1 MGFIHTTQSLINEI
15 TSICNCS
22 GRNSTAITLVAVS
35 KTFSIETINRYLEET
50 QEIFSVPVLGENK
63 VQEILSK
70 KPYLQKHHLHLIG
83 HLQTNKVK
91 MVIPHIDYLQSLDSK
106 KLADTL
112 EKELIR
118 SDRQLPVLIQAN
130 TTGETGKF
138 GKGWEETCKLAQYAS
153 NLPHLQ
159 LKGLM
164 TLAPFTENEK
174 TIRICFQTL
183 RKWRDRLEEKIGSK
197 LPELSMGMSHDYR
210 IALEEGA
217 TMIRI
222 GSAIFGERDY
232 KNDNKAITL

>member
-1 MGFIHTTQSLINEI
+1 MGFIPTTQSLINEI
-15 TSICNCS
+15 ISICNRS
-22 GRNSTAITLVAVS
+22 GRNSNAVTLVAVS
-35 KTFSIETINRYLEET
+35 KTFPVETINRYLEET
-50 QEIFSVPVLGENK
+50 REIFSVPVLGENK

-70 KPYLQKHHLHLIG
+70 KPHLQKHRLHLIG

-118 SDRQLPVLIQAN
+118 SNRQLPVLIQAN
-130 TTGETGKF
+130 TTGETNKF
-138 GKGWEETCKLAQYAS
+138 GKGWEETSKLVQYVS
-153 NLPHLQ
+153 SLSHLQ

-174 TIRICFQTL
+174 IIRMCFQTL
-183 RKWRDRLEEKIGSK
+183 REWRDRLEEKIESK

-222 GSAIFGERDY
+222 GSAIFGKRDY
-232 KNDNKAITL
+232 KSNIRQ

>member
-15 TSICNCS
+15 ISICNRS
-22 GRNSTAITLVAVS
+22 GRNSTAVTLVAVS
-35 KTFSIETINRYLEET
+35 KTFPVEIINRYLEEVR
-50 QEIFSVPVLGENK
+50 EIFSVPVLGENK

-70 KPYLQKHHLHLIG
+70 KPHLKEHRLHLIG

-118 SDRQLPVLIQAN
+118 SNRQLPVLIQAN
-130 TTGETGKF
+130 TTGETSKF
-138 GKGWEETCKLAQYAS
+138 GKGWEETSKLAQYVS
-153 NLPHLQ
+153 SLSHLQ
-159 LKGLM
+159 LKGFM
-164 TLAPFTENEK
+164 TLAPFTENK
-174 TIRICFQTL
+174 KIIRMCFQTL
-183 RKWRDRLEEKIGSK
+183 REWRDRLEEKTGSK
-197 LPELSMGMSHDYR
+197 LPELSMGMSHDYQ

-222 GSAIFGERDY
+222 GSAIFGKRDY
-232 KNDNKAITL
+232 KSDIRQ